1 VKELQINL
9 SLQRSDSKRA
19 KVEAVVPQLV
29 RTLILLL
36 NARSLHAAFM
46 ISGEENEAWLNAD
59 FVPVRSS
66 YFFLVASGCSHD
78 VSRFKDSKWIRVAEL
93 CSCTSS
99 WMLTLVLSIW
109 VFSRNLGAS
118 VKELK
123 WKRYKRKRSARDHS
137 SSSDGSGS
145 VRHADHSADP
155 APAGDRAR
163 TQEPSSSSAG
173 ASAECLST
181 RLPRGAASSRVG
193 SAGVQQLT
201 SLDLVL
207 QPLVADR
214 QIKRVATAAA

>member
-1 VKELQINL
+1 MFEAVPPVKPTRGGVNQGIKLVSRHGFDVDRGLSVKELQINF

-109 VFSRNLGAS
+109 VFSRNLGGVRERAQ
-118 VKELK
+118 VEALQKEALC
-123 WKRYKRKRSARDHS
+123 
-137 SSSDGSGS
+137 SG
-145 VRHADHSADP
+145 
-155 APAGDRAR
+155 
-163 TQEPSSSSAG
+163 
-173 ASAECLST
+173 
-181 RLPRGAASSRVG
+181 
-193 SAGVQQLT
+193 
-201 SLDLVL
+201 
-207 QPLVADR
+207 PLIVERWLWQCKAC
-214 QIKRVATAAA
+214 